1 MLPIGMFQKYAAC
14 RRLHRLHVLS
24 LVLGAHL
31 RLNLGR
37 SATILM
43 AVMMEFA
50 IMFTCSLMAACIVE
64 TRKHF
69 MGIGWVFT
77 MPLFF
82 TSNAVGVL

>member
-1 MLPIGMFQKYAAC
+1 
-14 RRLHRLHVLS
+14 
-24 LVLGAHL
+24 
-31 RLNLGR
+31 
-37 SATILM
+37 M